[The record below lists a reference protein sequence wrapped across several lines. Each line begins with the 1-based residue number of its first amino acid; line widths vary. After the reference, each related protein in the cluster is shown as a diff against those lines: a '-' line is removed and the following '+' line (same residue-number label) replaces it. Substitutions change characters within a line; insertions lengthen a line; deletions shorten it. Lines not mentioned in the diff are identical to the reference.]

1 MNSTKRFDLLKDNS
15 GIKNNNYKNTSNK
28 KPQPLDNN
36 FKTNRFV
43 SKQINEERNKKQK
56 DEKFVKSL
64 DSLTE
69 FPELQIIKKKDK
81 NDSKSDNNKNKPN
94 FIHVIN
100 NNNNNKNEEHM
111 INENDKNEESVP
123 PGSVCIK
130 YDRETKKILWG
141 YGAKNNNNDA
151 VSEGQEPYFVFQ
163 RLVDLY
169 KTRKYEYIRKWG
181 IEEYDKMF
189 LFQNYDYGYFE
200 KLDEDTEE
208 CIKKSYENAYYMNNN
223 YEIYN

>member
-15 GIKNNNYKNTSNK
+15 GIKNNNYKNSISK
-28 KPQPLDNN
+28 KYEPLDNN

-69 FPELQIIKKKDK
+69 FPELQIKKKDK
-81 NDSKSDNNKNKPN
+81 NELNTDNNKNKPN
-94 FIHVIN
+94 FVDVIN
-100 NNNNNKNEEHM
+100 NGKNEEHM

-123 PGSVCIK
+123 YGSVCIK
-130 YDRETKKILWG
+130 YDKETKKILWG
-141 YGAKNNNNDA
+141 YGSKNDNEDIR
-151 VSEGQEPYFVFQ
+151 EEEPYFVFQ

-169 KTRKYEYIRKWG
+169 KTRKYEHIRKWG

-189 LFQNYDYGYFE
+189 LFQNYDYDYFE
-200 KLDEDTEE
+200 KLDEDMEE
-208 CIKKSYENAYYMNNN
+208 YIKKSYENAYYMNNSYEN
-223 YEIYN
+223 YN